1 MQILSELTIPVA
13 KELINQ
19 KLPGDEDGEF
29 TQKINSLLRHKSAF
43 FSFSYGLFQIF
54 VATFK

>member
-13 KELINQ
+13 KELISQ

-29 TQKINSLLRHKSAF
+29 TRKIHSLFKHKSAF

-54 VATFK
+54 IASFK